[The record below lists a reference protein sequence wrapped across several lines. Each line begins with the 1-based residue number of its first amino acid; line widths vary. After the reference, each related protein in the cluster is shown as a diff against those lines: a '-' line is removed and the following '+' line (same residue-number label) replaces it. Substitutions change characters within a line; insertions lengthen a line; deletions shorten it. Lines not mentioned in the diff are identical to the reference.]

1 MGQRNQG
8 MEMPPA
14 LKLRRRGREDDES
27 QRADRRKRT
36 ADCGRIGNFLLY
48 LFCHVF
54 RKTNG
59 RIKIFEKYTSRA
71 AVRRRAYKGA
81 EPGNLI

>member
-36 ADCGRIGNFLLY
+36 ADCGRIGNFFY
-48 LFCHVF
+48 IYFVMF
-54 RKTNG
+54 
-59 RIKIFEKYTSRA
+59 FEK
-71 AVRRRAYKGA
+71 
-81 EPGNLI
+81 